1 MDNVTKTLLLAGSS
15 SASPI
20 DQLTSVTI
28 DGMSGTVY
36 ENTQFQMTATGT
48 YSSSSTQD
56 VTYAGNW
63 SIISGGA
70 YANITPSGLITM
82 GNISSAVDITIR
94 FTLVYNQ
101 TTLTDD
107 ILITA
112 NTSNDTNINLVTLLV
127 HV

>member
-1 MDNVTKTLLLAGSS
+1 MDNVTKTLLLAGSL

-20 DQLTSVTI
+20 DLPTSVTI
-28 DGMSGTVY
+28 DGISETVY

-63 SIISGGA
+63 SVISGGA
-70 YANITPSGLITM
+70 YANITPSGLISIS
-82 GNISSAVDITIR
+82 NISSAVDITIR
-94 FTLVYNQ
+94 FTLVYEQ

-107 ILITA
+107 IILTA
-112 NTSNDTNINLVTLLV
+112 NTSNDANINLVTLLV